1 MDLSDKRMT
10 LMLVL
15 LMIVGTSF
23 VQGGFFDHL
32 ADHMFFGHSHHA
44 HHYGGYY
51 GGQAY
56 EILTNI
62 ICYFSYGGCC
72 YGYSYPSYP
81 SYGFGGFGYNT
92 PYFYGK

>member
-51 GGQAY
+51 GG
-56 EILTNI
+56 
-62 ICYFSYGGCC
+62 YGGCC